1 MVLLNLDHDFTQ
13 TWNKVLSLLLEF
25 LNFSLGFDFFNCHKK
40 NETFTCCV
48 WSSNS
53 NSYTL
58 ILWLHSVSEK
68 EIKQWHK
75 GFLKDCPNG
84 LLTEQGFIK
93 IYTQFFPN
101 GDPTKFASLVF
112 RVFDENQVR
121 NEICWC
127 MPNCTP
133 HLFWIPS
140 KIQCYDPKIW
150 WSEFYSVQFCFNRHV
165 VSRQGELRKKGV
177 VSYTIP
183 SLNFEYLNVSKEVGY
198 QRTLHFKTNRE

>member
-1 MVLLNLDHDFTQ
+1 MILLNLDNDFTQ
-13 TWNKVLSLLLEF
+13 TQTKYWVYCLSFWIFPWVLI
-25 LNFSLGFDFFNCHKK
+25 FFNCQKK
-40 NETFTCCV
+40 KLTYTCCV
-48 WSSNS
+48 WSNPDYKWTTFWK
-53 NSYTL
+53 NLFLLLT
-58 ILWLHSVSEK
+58 LWLHSVSEK

-133 HLFWIPS
+133 HLFWILLL
-140 KIQCYDPKIW
+140 KIQCSAMILKYGHRN
-150 WSEFYSVQFCFNRHV
+150 FCRTCTICFLQSKRKFISWNTQGLPLWFKWRSNNRKWN
-165 VSRQGELRKKGV
+165 QC
-177 VSYTIP
+177 P
-183 SLNFEYLNVSKEVGY
+183 
-198 QRTLHFKTNRE
+198 

>member
-1 MVLLNLDHDFTQ
+1 MSGNICHCVPVACAQDNRQCPQGSMGPSGRNCHQ
-13 TWNKVLSLLLEF
+13 QNRH
-25 LNFSLGFDFFNCHKK
+25 NCHKK

-48 WSSNS
+48 WSSSS

-121 NEICWC
+121 NEIC
-127 MPNCTP
+127 
-133 HLFWIPS
+133 
-140 KIQCYDPKIW
+140 
-150 WSEFYSVQFCFNRHV
+150 
-165 VSRQGELRKKGV
+165 
-177 VSYTIP
+177 
-183 SLNFEYLNVSKEVGY
+183 
-198 QRTLHFKTNRE
+198 

>member
-121 NEICWC
+121 NEIC
-127 MPNCTP
+127 
-133 HLFWIPS
+133 
-140 KIQCYDPKIW
+140 
-150 WSEFYSVQFCFNRHV
+150 
-165 VSRQGELRKKGV
+165 
-177 VSYTIP
+177 
-183 SLNFEYLNVSKEVGY
+183 
-198 QRTLHFKTNRE
+198 